1 MNTLWVMEIGDWRL
15 EIFNRERRNIV
26 QNPKTLQY
34 VFSIS
39 FYNTYKL
46 ATLSEIISLGI
57 EHFQLCIDILLRK
70 WTLV

>member
-34 VFSIS
+34 LFSIS
-39 FYNTYKL
+39 FYN
-46 ATLSEIISLGI
+46 IIPTSWQR
-57 EHFQLCIDILLRK
+57 FPK
-70 WTLV
+70 